1 MEPAITAEIGCRT
14 EHLMSHFDK
23 LHRLVCHACIHVS
36 DVWRVWSFLFTALIS
51 DYAVWLPLKERPDFQ
66 RF

>member
-36 DVWRVWSFLFTALIS
+36 DSFRCVESLVIS
-51 DYAVWLPLKERPDFQ
+51 VHRSNF
-66 RF
+66 